1 MRNWKKILI
10 PCLITFLILTL
21 VACAGEGNTQETVST
36 SALTEA
42 TGTES
47 APEATDPVTEAPAD
61 PETEKATEKITEAA
75 TDVATEA
82 PDGDATEVPTE
93 APEETV
99 TDTTVETESVAET
112 VVETEAPTEAET
124 VPETEPETEAETEAP
139 EPQLLT
145 HISLDEAAKMGLDLT
160 DYIYRPSQTKA
171 AATVDGDTTVLS
183 LTNTKVVN
191 TTASDPYVHLKLE
204 GLVEDMGGLLAK
216 TTEYPYLVL
225 RVKGADLWGRTFCLY
240 GYPNNRVNGTGLIGE
255 QRARMKDTE
264 EWQYICFDLTGAS
277 QDMTYLRF
285 DYINASLSED
295 TVHISDLYFF
305 GTEEEAA
312 AMTGPDVYPIVEQ
325 TMDNYV
331 LNIMSFNVQT
341 ENGTSVRMDIRADML
356 RDLIDEYMPDSIG
369 MQEVTAKWREI
380 MDNYVFN
387 DSYTGVGVA
396 RTDNAALGLE
406 QSCIFYRSDKY
417 DLLDSGTFW
426 LSDTPDVVGSAFETS
441 QYPRIC
447 TYVHLKD
454 KVTGFEYIHMNTH
467 LDHLGGSDGRSLR
480 LKQETV
486 MLQKLA
492 TLPKV
497 ATVITGDFNQLA
509 FNGEGNAYAVYKLM
523 TGERAFKMPDG
534 TEMTMN
540 LADSRMHAPDNMP
553 EGFTATMTTYHDVNS
568 SKYMPSRYPIDYCF
582 YTPDKLD
589 ALSYAI
595 RLYDRDGTYLSDHLP
610 VITSFKVKA

>member
-1 MRNWKKILI
+1 MALI
-10 PCLITFLILTL
+10 ML
-21 VACAGEGNTQETVST
+21 VSMMACNGGSQTIDTQETT
-36 SALTEA
+36 APATDAPTEA
-42 TGTES
+42 I
-47 APEATDPVTEAPAD
+47 TEAPT
-61 PETEKATEKITEAA
+61 ETPTEVNTE
-75 TDVATEA
+75 TPTET
-82 PDGDATEVPTE
+82 PTEVP
-93 APEETV
+93 
-99 TDTTVETESVAET
+99 
-112 VVETEAPTEAET
+112 TEAPTEAET
-124 VPETEPETEAETEAP
+124 DAP
-139 EPQLLT
+139 DPVELT
-145 HISLDEAAKMGLDLT
+145 HISFDELAKKGLDIT
-160 DYIYRPSQTKA
+160 DYFTRPSQTVSDA
-171 AATVDGDTTVLS
+171 VQDGEQTVLA
-183 LTNTKVVN
+183 LTSKKVVN
-191 TTASDPYVHLKLE
+191 TTASDPYIHFNYEKLVKDVDA
-204 GLVEDMGGLLAK
+204 LTVD
-216 TTEYPYLVL
+216 TQEYPYLVL
-225 RVKGADLWGRTFCLY
+225 RIKATDLWGHTFSLY
-240 GYPNNRVNGTGLIGE
+240 GYDTTRVQGAGIIGE
-255 QRARMKDTE
+255 KQARIKDTDD
-264 EWQYICFDLTGAS
+264 WQYIWFDLKGSDKSLVAF
-277 QDMTYLRF
+277 RF
-285 DYINASLSED
+285 DYVNATLKED
-295 TVHISDLYFF
+295 TVHISDLYFLK
-305 GTEEEAA
+305 TEEEVL
-312 AMTGPDVYPIVEQ
+312 AMAGSNTYPIVEQ
-325 TMDNYV
+325 TMDNYI

-369 MQEVTAKWREI
+369 MQEVTAKWREL

-396 RTDNAALGLE
+396 RTNNAALGLE

-492 TLPKV
+492 TLPNV

-509 FNGEGNAYAVYKLM
+509 FNGEGKAYAVYKLM

-534 TEMTMN
+534 TEITMN

-582 YTPDKLD
+582 YTPDKLE

-595 RLYDRDGTYLSDHLP
+595 RLYDKDGTYLSDHLP
-610 VITSFKVKA
+610 VITSFKVKT